1 MRSARRWR
9 AGRFGLALLGWALAA
24 GALAVTVKEY
34 EPTGPQPTVVDQRG
48 QSTPLYSASH
58 ALLISVSDYLGTAR
72 KGWRRLDATGKELD
86 AVAGVLRRHGFRV
99 RRVSDPNGAEL
110 QGAIQDFLAQYGRDE
125 NHRLLVFFSGH
136 GYTDK
141 DTEMGYLVP
150 ADALLP
156 QLSPQGFFSKALPIE
171 LLQTSAKS
179 IRSRHAVFLFDSC
192 FSGSIFTSK
201 AEVKQPE
208 PRGAS
213 VSERWQF
220 LTQKAAK
227 PVRQFI
233 AAGGPDEELPAQ
245 SVFVPLFIEA
255 LNGRGSRVG
264 DGYVTGKE
272 LGQWL
277 EQTLPTYRKEQNPHS
292 DVIRV
297 PQLSFG
303 DIVFQVPGAV
313 MPKSAPDVKPPPVV
327 EETRGPAVAADPF
340 PPGQRF
346 RDCEDAAC
354 PWMVVIP
361 AGSFMMGSPA
371 NELGRD
377 DDEGP
382 QHRVSIG
389 KFALG
394 QFEVTQG
401 QWKALMG
408 SNPSGFKDC
417 GDECPVE
424 RVSWDD
430 AQEYVKKL
438 NAKTG
443 KTYRLPS
450 EAEWEYAA
458 RAGTTTAYAFGAT
471 LSGSQANSLESKIGK
486 TVRVGSYSANN
497 FGLSDMHGNVYE
509 WVHDCWHDNYQGA
522 PTDGRAWETGCN
534 GETRRVLRG
543 ASWDSFPGILRSAN
557 RYRFTPDFRDYNFGF
572 RIART
577 F

>member
-1 MRSARRWR
+1 MRSAWRWR

-24 GALAVTVKEY
+24 GVQAMTVKEY
-34 EPTGPQPTVVDQRG
+34 EPTGPQPTVVDQQGR
-48 QSTPLYSASH
+48 STALYSASH

-110 QGAIQDFLAQYGRDE
+110 QAAIQDFLAQYGRDE

-171 LLQTSAKS
+171 SLQTAAKS

-313 MPKSAPDVKPPPVV
+313 LPVRPPEPPVV
-327 EETRGPAVAADPF
+327 QTETPSVPPTADPF
-340 PPGQRF
+340 PPGKRF

-354 PWMVVIP
+354 PWMVVVP
-361 AGSFMMGSPA
+361 AGSFVMGSSASKP
-371 NELGRD
+371 GRYD
-377 DDEGP
+377 DVGP
-382 QHRVSIG
+382 QYRVSIG
-389 KFALG
+389 KFAMG

-408 SNPSGFKDC
+408 SNLSGFKDC

-424 RVSWDD
+424 NVSWND
-430 AQEYVKKL
+430 AQEFVKKL

-443 KTYRLPS
+443 KAYRLPS

-471 LSGSQANSLESKIGK
+471 LSASQANFSESQTGK
-486 TVRVGSYSANN
+486 TARVGSYPANG
-497 FGLSDMHGNVYE
+497 FGLSDMHGNVWE
-509 WVHDCWHDNYQGA
+509 WVQDCWHDDYQGA
-522 PTDGRAWETGCN
+522 YADGRAWETECN
-534 GETRRVLRG
+534 DEVRRVLRG
-543 ASWDSFPGILRSAN
+543 GSWNDDPRYLRSAI
-557 RYRFTPDFRDYNFGF
+557 RSGLTPDGRIINIGF